1 MSKLPSPISNYVERF
16 KSQYNDLQIE
26 GLDLDT
32 FSELI
37 IQKKSQINNMLM
49 SGLGASTL
57 ILRLSAVINLSMKL
71 EEGSDEEDA
80 LLMKQILDN
89 IREILPSDTNWNNV
103 LKITCEK
110 DSPWYKYVVQEK
122 GDRPAFDK
130 FVTFR
135 NRFVHEIITL
145 NPLHSKK
152 LLEGIDSLNFICE
165 NISTIFE
172 NTEFKEIN
180 SKFYFIRKSG
190 FLKSQKIC
198 IHPFVQ
204 SGSSEGLPYIF
215 QGLYDNKTTA
225 ELIGTFYGDIQEDE
239 DSSEYDEVFNPM
251 IKSLKGG
258 AGKVFDHSDRIA
270 YYNECFVGR
279 EQECEEILNW
289 LKDSNQTN
297 NILPLYSSAGMGKG
311 ALVSSIINSSHE
323 IDIPV
328 LFHFCSSGM
337 ANNLQAILYHL
348 ILQAKKS
355 QIWDTENEEI
365 VNKLKRLPSKY
376 PDLINF
382 LHELIDNHFI
392 KTRKNLTGNLLII
405 VDGLDEAAV
414 TFPEYNISD
423 YFNKYD
429 ENGEVTGKWES
440 KPNIKWIFTYRQ
452 GFYNFPELNNIFKI
466 ENVQPL
472 LGLNEQ
478 AVNSALNKFN
488 PSIDFVNG
496 VIDKGKVI

>member
-1 MSKLPSPISNYVERF
+1 MVS
-16 KSQYNDLQIE
+16 
-26 GLDLDT
+26 
-32 FSELI
+32 
-37 IQKKSQINNMLM
+37 
-49 SGLGASTL
+49 
-57 ILRLSAVINLSMKL
+57 
-71 EEGSDEEDA
+71 
-80 LLMKQILDN
+80 
-89 IREILPSDTNWNNV
+89 
-103 LKITCEK
+103 CE
-110 DSPWYKYVVQEK
+110 VTRAC
-122 GDRPAFDK
+122 RP
-130 FVTFR
+130 
-135 NRFVHEIITL
+135 
-145 NPLHSKK
+145 
-152 LLEGIDSLNFICE
+152 
-165 NISTIFE
+165 
-172 NTEFKEIN
+172 
-180 SKFYFIRKSG
+180 
-190 FLKSQKIC
+190 
-198 IHPFVQ
+198 
-204 SGSSEGLPYIF
+204 
-215 QGLYDNKTTA
+215 
-225 ELIGTFYGDIQEDE
+225 
-239 DSSEYDEVFNPM
+239 
-251 IKSLKGG
+251 
-258 AGKVFDHSDRIA
+258 
-270 YYNECFVGR
+270 
-279 EQECEEILNW
+279 
-289 LKDSNQTN
+289 
-297 NILPLYSSAGMGKG
+297 GMGKG
-311 ALVSSIINSSHE
+311 ALVSSIISSSHE

-466 ENVQPL
+466 EKVQPL

-496 VIDKGKVI
+496 VIDRGKVI